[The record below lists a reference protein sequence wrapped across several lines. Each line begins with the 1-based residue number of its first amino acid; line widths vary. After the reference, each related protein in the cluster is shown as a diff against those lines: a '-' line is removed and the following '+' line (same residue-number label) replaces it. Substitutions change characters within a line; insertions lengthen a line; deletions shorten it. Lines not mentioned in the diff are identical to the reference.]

1 MTVRPEKK
9 EQNPIPKTPKPSK
22 QIKTVEKPNVKVEA
36 SPEID
41 FFDDVIDDTPTD
53 DETIINSV
61 RIDENYDEDFEG
73 AFEVHEKDDDSV
85 QESSEEDKSE
95 SSLPRNKHDETEAEN
110 DTNYENGTFSSI
122 RYKLYIKLHMLNIQ
136 WTYIVSTFPLITN
149 FAQNFVNVR
158 NLQKDLLKSEL
169 VWSTVYLEISISN
182 SGTLKFDDQWISSF

>member
-1 MTVRPEKK
+1 MFQEENDNDLTVRPEKK
-9 EQNPIPKTPKPSK
+9 EQNPIPKTTKPTK
-22 QIKTVEKPNVKVEA
+22 QIETVEKPNVKVEA

-136 WTYIVSTFPLITN
+136 
-149 FAQNFVNVR
+149 
-158 NLQKDLLKSEL
+158 
-169 VWSTVYLEISISN
+169 
-182 SGTLKFDDQWISSF
+182 

>member
-1 MTVRPEKK
+1 MFQEENDNDLTVRPEKK

-22 QIKTVEKPNVKVEA
+22 QIETVEKPNVKVEA

-136 WTYIVSTFPLITN
+136 
-149 FAQNFVNVR
+149 
-158 NLQKDLLKSEL
+158 
-169 VWSTVYLEISISN
+169 
-182 SGTLKFDDQWISSF
+182 

>member
-136 WTYIVSTFPLITN
+136 
-149 FAQNFVNVR
+149 
-158 NLQKDLLKSEL
+158 
-169 VWSTVYLEISISN
+169 
-182 SGTLKFDDQWISSF
+182 

>member
-1 MTVRPEKK
+1 MFQEENDNDLTVRPEKK
-9 EQNPIPKTPKPSK
+9 EQNPIPKTTKPTK
-22 QIKTVEKPNVKVEA
+22 QIETVEKPNVKVEA

-61 RIDENYDEDFEG
+61 RIDENYDEDFED

-136 WTYIVSTFPLITN
+136 
-149 FAQNFVNVR
+149 
-158 NLQKDLLKSEL
+158 
-169 VWSTVYLEISISN
+169 
-182 SGTLKFDDQWISSF
+182 

>member
-22 QIKTVEKPNVKVEA
+22 QIEIVEKPNVKVEA

-61 RIDENYDEDFEG
+61 HIDENYDEDFED

-85 QESSEEDKSE
+85 QNSSEEDKFE
-95 SSLPRNKHDETEAEN
+95 SSLPRKKHDEAEVEN
-110 DTNYENGTFSSI
+110 DSNYENGTFSSI
-122 RYKLYIKLHMLNIQ
+122 RYKLYIKLHMLNM
-136 WTYIVSTFPLITN
+136 N
-149 FAQNFVNVR
+149 
-158 NLQKDLLKSEL
+158 
-169 VWSTVYLEISISN
+169 
-182 SGTLKFDDQWISSF
+182 